1 MQRFKKA
8 AAAQGTLS
16 SRDLKDIKMR
26 DHVWWTVGCPSQA
39 GHGLILFLL
48 DLFKWTKGATFAPLN
63 TKGNSWKTVRNQC
76 T

>member
-26 DHVWWTVGCPSQA
+26 DNVGQLDDLLRQVM
-39 GHGLILFLL
+39 GLFFFSLISSNGPKVQLL
-48 DLFKWTKGATFAPLN
+48 HP
-63 TKGNSWKTVRNQC
+63 
-76 T
+76 